1 MSLYEGFVA
10 GLRADGKAEVVIR
23 PGKPGIPGAP
33 ELTEKVCHCATN
45 GSTVR
50 IEALNWV
57 GAGVGDWVLLSRRA
71 GVLMKNAVVLLGI
84 PVIGMLSGVVVGAIF
99 SDGFAFCVTA
109 TAVSAAVGLL
119 LGLVIGVATYRRMS
133 ADDQPVIR
141 RIIRTRTDMA
151 FVPHG
156 DPSWTR

>member
-99 SDGFAFCVTA
+99 SDGFAFRVTA
-109 TAVSAAVGLL
+109 TVVSAAVGLL

>member
-1 MSLYEGFVA
+1 MCLYEGFVA
-10 GLRADGKAEVVIR
+10 RLKADGKAEIVIS

-99 SDGFAFCVTA
+99 SDGFAFRVTA
-109 TAVSAAVGLL
+109 TVVSAAVGLL
-119 LGLVIGVATYRRMS
+119 LGLVIGVATSRRMS

-141 RIIRTRTDMA
+141 RFIRTRTVMA

-156 DPSWTR
+156 APSWTR